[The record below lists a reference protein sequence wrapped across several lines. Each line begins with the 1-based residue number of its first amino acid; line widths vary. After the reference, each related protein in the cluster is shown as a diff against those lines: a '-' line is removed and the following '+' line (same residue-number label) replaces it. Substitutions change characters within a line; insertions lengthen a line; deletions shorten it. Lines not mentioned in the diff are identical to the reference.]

1 MSQMKS
7 GKDADGNDLTSA
19 TSSAPAADDLNN
31 SVDNVV
37 GVAD

>member
-7 GKDADGNDLTSA
+7 GKDADGNDITPA
-19 TSSAPAADDLNN
+19 TSTPAADDLNN